1 MRLYYLNRISLILDS
16 FKIKHVI
23 FDGALLGF
31 IREGDLIEWDW
42 DAEISISYNDFKYY
56 RMKLIEQI
64 EKEEIGKVSLNNSQ
78 SNSKINV
85 KYFDYFQRISRDFYT
100 SLKESC

>member
-42 DAEISISYNDFKYY
+42 DEDHKSEISGG
-56 RMKLIEQI
+56 KL
-64 EKEEIGKVSLNNSQ
+64 
-78 SNSKINV
+78 
-85 KYFDYFQRISRDFYT
+85 
-100 SLKESC
+100 